1 MNRLSNALRVAV
13 LATSLSLLLSAC
25 GDNEETGIVSSSD
38 TAGQRVNTENS
49 EEVTTVVDPDTG
61 EVTTENDGPLDP
73 TTLDIALADPL
84 YLLPGCKDESTA
96 QIVDRIPWDYDA
108 DGAKDAVVVTKCTDT
123 DVHNVVVMRA
133 TSRGYWPK
141 RIIGDNIEPTIITG
155 GCKLD
160 EAVAQI
166 RCNATSFHPVTQEP
180 TESVFVIQ
188 RLQGQWLEDLA
199 QQTTPV
205 VNPSGQPGPLVTP
218 TAQATPTPRTT
229 NS

>member
-1 MNRLSNALRVAV
+1 MSRFSNVFRAAV
-13 LATSLSLLLSAC
+13 LATSLSLLVSAC
-25 GDNEETGIVSSSD
+25 GDNDETGIVSPVDSN
-38 TAGQRVNTENS
+38 GQRVNTENT

-84 YLLPGCKDESTA
+84 YLLSGCKDESTA

-108 DGAKDAVVVTKCTDT
+108 DGAKDAVVVTKCSDT

-141 RIIGDNIEPTIITG
+141 RIIGPNIEPTIITG

-160 EAVAQI
+160 EAVAQV
-166 RCNATSFHPVTQEP
+166 RCKATSFHPVTQEP

-188 RLQGQWLEDLA
+188 RLQGQWFEDLA

-218 TAQATPTPRTT
+218 TGQATPTPRTT
-229 NS
+229 QS